1 MIQPVRNNEAAI
13 IGTME
18 KEARTVLIACFP
30 KVKTSFNYLI
40 PDFNFIISCID
51 DKIETGR
58 RKDVTRSLK
67 IGF

>member
-1 MIQPVRNNEAAI
+1 MRNNEAAI

-30 KVKTSFNYLI
+30 KDKTSFNYII

-58 RKDVTRSLK
+58 RKDVPRSLK
-67 IGF
+67 IEF